1 MLMVFSATFSG
12 LDQIID
18 IHITIYYAW
27 FMVLNVTFN
36 NILAIWWRT
45 VFFVEETEY
54 PGKTTDLPQ
63 VTGKLYSHSCILY
76 TSPEQ
81 NSNSQC

>member
-45 VFFVEETEY
+45 VFFCGGNGV
-54 PGKTTDLPQ
+54 PGENHRPAT
-63 VTGKLYSHSCILY
+63 SHWQTVL
-76 TSPEQ
+76 T
-81 NSNSQC
+81 